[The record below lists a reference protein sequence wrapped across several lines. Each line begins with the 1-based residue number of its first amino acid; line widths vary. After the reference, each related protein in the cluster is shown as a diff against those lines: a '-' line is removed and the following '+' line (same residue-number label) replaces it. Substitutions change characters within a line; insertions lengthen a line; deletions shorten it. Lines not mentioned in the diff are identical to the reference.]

1 MVCQKLSDGEEVW
14 TGDRSLRKGAI
25 TIADEMIIAVNESD
39 GTVALVPASPTAFRV
54 AGKFRLQPQSSIRSR
69 SGKVWTHPVVANG
82 RLYLRDQ
89 EHIYCHVVGSNG
101 LGGPVG
107 KTRPWTAS
115 VNDTSIDI
123 IYKGKTKAVVEQVF
137 GKADKTQGGW
147 LGYTGMN
154 VKGPNGEAY
163 TTVWFGIA
171 NDIVQ
176 QIRFDK

>member
-1 MVCQKLSDGEEVW
+1 M
-14 TGDRSLRKGAI
+14 
-25 TIADEMIIAVNESD
+25 
-39 GTVALVPASPTAFRV
+39 
-54 AGKFRLQPQSSIRSR
+54 
-69 SGKVWTHPVVANG
+69 
-82 RLYLRDQ
+82 
-89 EHIYCHVVGSNG
+89 
-101 LGGPVG
+101 G

-115 VNDTSIDI
+115 VNDTSIDT

-154 VKGPNGEAY
+154 VKGPKGEAY

-176 QIRFDK
+176 QYGSINNPHPFNKTICVFSQPL